1 MLIHFYPLKEWTTF
15 ALNFLHN
22 LHITVIMKH
31 QILYWSAGIATIS
44 IIAVVAMQAYW
55 VKQTLDVKEK
65 EFHQTASIALMNVAQ
80 AMATYNRGT
89 LPVTEILK
97 QISSNYYVVNLN
109 DVIDANVLEHYL
121 QREFNKLALNT
132 DFEYGIYDCNSDKML
147 YGNYCE
153 FNETSK
159 TIAKPSSDLPAYD
172 KFIYYF
178 GVKFPDKNFMMLSE
192 LKNSIIFSFIT
203 LIAILC
209 LIYVLFALL
218 KQQRLSNMQKDFINN
233 MTHEFKTPIS
243 SINIA
248 SDAFLKDKE
257 VQQNLR
263 LLKYATIIKSQ
274 NAKLNNHVEKILNIA
289 KLDKD
294 HLVLDNAQ
302 LDLNEIIQDEVSN
315 LKLRFSDKDQISINI
330 TTNNTLVLGDEL
342 HISNCI
348 KNILDNAYKYK
359 KQHAEIQ
366 LTLDESNNNIVLTI
380 HDKGI
385 GINSEHLS
393 KIRDKFYRVPKGNLH
408 NVKGFGL
415 GLFYV
420 DKMIKRH
427 GWKMDIDSKEGK
439 FTEIKIKIPK

>member
-1 MLIHFYPLKEWTTF
+1 LLIHFHALKHCFTF
-15 ALNFLHN
+15 VLNFLHN

-31 QILYWSAGIATIS
+31 QILYWIAGLATIS

-55 VKQTLDVKEK
+55 VKQTLDVKER

-80 AMATYNRGT
+80 AMATYNRST
-89 LPVTEILK
+89 LPVNDILK

-121 QREFNKLALNT
+121 QREFNKVALNT

-153 FNETSK
+153 VNETSK

-178 GVKFPDKNFMMLSE
+178 GVKFPEKNFMILSE
-192 LKNSIIFSFIT
+192 LKNSIIFSIIT
-203 LIAILC
+203 LIAILS

-218 KQQRLSNMQKDFINN
+218 KQQRLSAMQKDFINN

-248 SDAFLKDKE
+248 SDAFLKDKD
-257 VQQNLR
+257 VQQDQR
-263 LLKYATIIKSQ
+263 LLKYATIIKTQ

-289 KLDKD
+289 KLEKD
-294 HLVLDNAQ
+294 HLVLESDQ
-302 LDLNEIIQDEVSN
+302 IDLKEIIHEEVSN
-315 LKLRFSDKDQISINI
+315 LKLRFKEQDQIKVDIN
-330 TTNNTLVLGDEL
+330 TNNTLVIGDEL
-342 HISNCI
+342 HISNCV
-348 KNILDNAYKYK
+348 KNVLDNAYKYK
-359 KQHAEIQ
+359 KQDAKIH
-366 LTLDESNNNIVLTI
+366 LSLDETNKNIILNI

-385 GINSEHLS
+385 GINAEHLT

-420 DKMIKRH
+420 DKMIKQH
-427 GWKMDIDSKEGK
+427 GWKMDIDSEEGI

>member
-1 MLIHFYPLKEWTTF
+1 
-15 ALNFLHN
+15 
-22 LHITVIMKH
+22 MKH
-31 QILYWSAGIATIS
+31 QILYWIAGLATIS

-55 VKQTLDVKEK
+55 VKQTLDVKER

-80 AMATYNRGT
+80 AMATYNRST
-89 LPVTEILK
+89 LPVNDILK

-121 QREFNKLALNT
+121 QREFNKVALNT

-153 FNETSK
+153 VNETSE

-178 GVKFPDKNFMMLSE
+178 GVKFPEKNFMILSE
-192 LKNSIIFSFIT
+192 LKNSIIFSIIT
-203 LIAILC
+203 LIAILS

-218 KQQRLSNMQKDFINN
+218 KQQRLSAMQKDFINN

-248 SDAFLKDKE
+248 SDAFLKDKD
-257 VQQNLR
+257 VQQDQR
-263 LLKYATIIKSQ
+263 LLKYATIIKTQ

-289 KLDKD
+289 KLEKD
-294 HLVLDNAQ
+294 HLVLESAQ
-302 LDLNEIIQDEVSN
+302 IDLNEIIKEEVSN
-315 LKLRFSDKDQISINI
+315 LKLRFKDHDHIGVTIN
-330 TTNNTLVLGDEL
+330 TNNTLVIGDEL
-342 HISNCI
+342 HISNCV
-348 KNILDNAYKYK
+348 KNLLDNAYKYK
-359 KQHAEIQ
+359 KQDAKIQ
-366 LTLDESNNNIVLTI
+366 LSLDETNKNIILRI
-380 HDKGI
+380 HDEGI
-385 GINSEHLS
+385 GINAEHLT
-393 KIRDKFYRVPKGNLH
+393 KIRDKFYRVPKGNVH

-420 DKMIKRH
+420 DKMIKQH
-427 GWKMDIDSKEGK
+427 GWKMDIDSEEGV

>member
-1 MLIHFYPLKEWTTF
+1 
-15 ALNFLHN
+15 
-22 LHITVIMKH
+22 MKH
-31 QILYWSAGIATIS
+31 QILYWIAGLATIS

-55 VKQTLDVKEK
+55 VKQTLDVKER

-80 AMATYNRGT
+80 AMATYNRST
-89 LPVTEILK
+89 LPVNDILK

-121 QREFNKLALNT
+121 QREFNKVALNT

-153 FNETSK
+153 VNETSK

-178 GVKFPDKNFMMLSE
+178 GVKFPEKNFMILSE
-192 LKNSIIFSFIT
+192 LKNSIIFSIIT
-203 LIAILC
+203 LIAILS

-218 KQQRLSNMQKDFINN
+218 KQQRLSAMQKDFINN

-248 SDAFLKDKE
+248 SDAFLKDKD
-257 VQQNLR
+257 VQQDQR
-263 LLKYATIIKSQ
+263 LLKYATIIKTQ

-289 KLDKD
+289 KLEKD
-294 HLVLDNAQ
+294 HLVLETEQ
-302 LDLNEIIQDEVSN
+302 IDLKEIVHEEVSN
-315 LKLRFSDKDQISINI
+315 LQLRFKEQDHIDVAIN
-330 TTNNTLVLGDEL
+330 TNNTLVIGDEL
-342 HISNCI
+342 HISNCV
-348 KNILDNAYKYK
+348 KNLLDNAYKYK
-359 KQHAEIQ
+359 KEDAKIQ
-366 LTLDESNNNIVLTI
+366 LNLEETRKNIVLTI
-380 HDKGI
+380 HDEGI
-385 GINSEHLS
+385 GINAEHLT

-420 DKMIKRH
+420 DKMIKQH
-427 GWKMDIDSKEGK
+427 GWKMDIDSEEGV